1 MTRKLLVK
9 TLLDRAKTIPT
20 NSALQ
25 AQETKNGVETLKLN
39 GYQKR
44 FIEKVV
50 ANNHQTNTNA
60 EYEIRGSTCLP
71 YVNGVSEKVKSILTN
86 AGGLVAL
93 KPILTLGNIYP
104 KPKARPSE
112 DRTKSIVYKYK
123 CRDCPFTYIG
133 ESKRCWAT
141 GWLEHKRGV
150 RKRIFSTIKEHA
162 ECTGHN
168 AAKSD
173 AVILEKG
180 VKNYEQRIFLEALHS
195 ILSENTANEHTEF
208 PACYSILADK
218 IKRNDRHDK

>member
-1 MTRKLLVK
+1 VNDKKAVVN

-25 AQETKNGVETLKLN
+25 AQGTENVIETLKLN

-60 EYEIRGSTCLP
+60 EYEIRDSTCLP

-86 AGGLVAL
+86 AGVRVVL
-93 KPILTLGNIYP
+93 KPILTLGNIFR

-112 DRTKSIVYKYK
+112 DRKKAIVYKYK
-123 CRDCPFTYIG
+123 CRECPFTYIG

-141 GWLEHKRGV
+141 RWLEHKPGV

-173 AVILEKG
+173 AV
-180 VKNYEQRIFLEALHS
+180 Y
-195 ILSENTANEHTEF
+195 
-208 PACYSILADK
+208 
-218 IKRNDRHDK
+218 